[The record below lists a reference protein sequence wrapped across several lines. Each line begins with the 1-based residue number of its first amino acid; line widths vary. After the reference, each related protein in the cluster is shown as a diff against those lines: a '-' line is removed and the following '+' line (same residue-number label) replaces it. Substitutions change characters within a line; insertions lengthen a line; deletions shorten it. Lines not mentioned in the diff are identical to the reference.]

1 MRQRARGDAS
11 VPDAPPS
18 AAPQLMRD
26 SLGSVDRLMAH
37 IAATSLA
44 FCVVAGTAGPH
55 GLLAQQPAP
64 AVPVALEFAVT
75 GGSWQADSSGGQYRV
90 LVLTGG
96 FEHIVSEFHLQWVR
110 DPSMSDSAAV
120 IRSVPIDEVNGVS
133 RAQTPPTI
141 QHGPAGTRITIAL
154 IDSHRPGAAGR
165 MCVVTPGPP
174 GRYTI
179 ACAGD

>member
-1 MRQRARGDAS
+1 
-11 VPDAPPS
+11 
-18 AAPQLMRD
+18 MRD

-37 IAATSLA
+37 FAAASLA
-44 FCVVAGTAGPH
+44 FCVVAGTAAPY

-75 GGSWQADSSGGQYRV
+75 GGSWHADSSRGQYRV

-96 FEHIVSEFHLQWVR
+96 FEHMVSEFHLQWVS
-110 DPSMSDSAAV
+110 DPGMSDSAAV
-120 IRSVPIDEVNGVS
+120 LRSVPIDEVNGVL
-133 RAQTPPTI
+133 RARSAPTI

-154 IDSHRPGAAGR
+154 VDSHSPNAAGR
-165 MCVVTPGPP
+165 RCVVTPGLP

-179 ACAGD
+179 VCTGD